1 MKKLIVVITF
11 LFIGITYLNAEEI
24 NCSYSKKKELN
35 TLSMYVEASYEYKGN
50 NLFDLK
56 ISNLTEELNI
66 ESDKGSINGNII
78 SSLEEG
84 TKIKLTVLATNNAC
98 AGETLRII
106 NVTIPYVNP
115 YYGSNK
121 CIGNENLNVCS
132 NEFLEYKLSETTFNN
147 LIQKANE
154 DNTKVEEP
162 TTDGVQK
169 ENKTFFE
176 KVYDAI
182 KRIYI
187 PVGLVVG
194 SSLLTLLIF
203 RPIYR
208 KIKHGL

>member
-1 MKKLIVVITF
+1 MKRIIVLITF
-11 LFIGITYLNAEEI
+11 LFIGVTYLNADEI
-24 NCSYSKKKELN
+24 TCSYSKKKELN
-35 TLSMYVEASYEYKGN
+35 TLSMFVETSYEYKGN

-56 ISNLTEELNI
+56 ISNLTEELKI
-66 ESDKGSINGNII
+66 ESDKGVIDNNII

-84 TKIKLTVLATNNAC
+84 TKIKLTILAVNNVC
-98 AGETLRII
+98 EGETLRII

-154 DNTKVEEP
+154 DNSKVEEP
-162 TTDGVQK
+162 TTDEIQK

-176 KVYDAI
+176 KVYEVI
-182 KRIYI
+182 KKIYI

>member
-1 MKKLIVVITF
+1 MKRIIVLITF
-11 LFIGITYLNAEEI
+11 LFIGVTYLNADEI
-24 NCSYSKKKELN
+24 TCSYSKKKELN
-35 TLSMYVEASYEYKGN
+35 TLSMFVETSYEYKGN

-56 ISNLTEELNI
+56 ISNLTEELKI
-66 ESDKGSINGNII
+66 ESDKGVIDNNII

-84 TKIKLTVLATNNAC
+84 TKIKLTILAGNNVC
-98 AGETLRII
+98 EGETLRII

-154 DNTKVEEP
+154 DNSKVEEP
-162 TTDGVQK
+162 TTDEIQK

-176 KVYDAI
+176 KVYEVI
-182 KRIYI
+182 KKIYI